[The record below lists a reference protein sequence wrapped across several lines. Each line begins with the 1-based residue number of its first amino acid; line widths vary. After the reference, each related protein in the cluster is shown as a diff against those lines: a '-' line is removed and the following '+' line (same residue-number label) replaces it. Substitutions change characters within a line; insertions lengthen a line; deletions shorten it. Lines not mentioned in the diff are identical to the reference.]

1 MNFVLAVT
9 VLIKEIRTILGI
21 KADNVEM
28 WSLEENKEIKENEL
42 EIEINQLEENKEIEA
57 TNLEKKS
64 KKDNNNNNNNIR
76 IDLNLMVYISAP
88 IKTCIV
94 LAFLGKNYDK
104 ITTEM
109 LSWIIVL
116 SIVTLISSL
125 GAIKYA
131 LKMKGQNK
139 WKEFLQRYKYND
151 QDDNHEQHK
160 RNNYVW
166 IFFGLFFT
174 LVYFIRI
181 LLYIEIAFW
190 FDLNSYLSKL
200 LWNVLALD
208 TTITKR
214 LAYKTNPIC

>member
-28 WSLEENKEIKENEL
+28 WSLEENKEIKEN
-42 EIEINQLEENKEIEA
+42 
-57 TNLEKKS
+57 
-64 KKDNNNNNNNIR
+64 DNNNIR

-208 TTITKR
+208 TTI
-214 LAYKTNPIC
+214 PIRRIQFAEVSASYI